1 MTSVGLQKQPV
12 TSGGGMNISN
22 SEIKRMESQ
31 ISELKAQVT
40 SKDKE
45 IKSMTA
51 KYDTLNDQYS
61 QTQI

>member
-1 MTSVGLQKQPV
+1 MTSGA
-12 TSGGGMNISN
+12 GMNISN

-51 KYDTLNDQYS
+51 KYDTLND
-61 QTQI
+61 